1 MKRINNSV
9 IALSLL
15 AGMMYTHAQQKKQ
28 LSLDEAVQLGIQNS
42 KSLKID
48 AAKIEEATADL
59 LEAKKTDSFR
69 S

>member
-1 MKRINNSV
+1 MKRINNSAIV
-9 IALSLL
+9 LSLFV
-15 AGMMYTHAQQKKQ
+15 GMMYTNAQERKL

-59 LEAKKTDSFR
+59 WKQKTDSFR
-69 S
+69 N

>member
-1 MKRINNSV
+1 MLRR
-9 IALSLL
+9 
-15 AGMMYTHAQQKKQ
+15 KKQ

-59 LEAKKTDSFR
+59 LEAKKQTASGIEGFGELYVSSD
-69 S
+69 